1 MVTTPFGFN
10 EFHYTFFGRYFHE
23 INLAVGL
30 LLSASLPG
38 TVSASSASSSEHTTN
53 KTHLE
58 GVLTV
63 KDVINEDYQKY
74 IDKYKGEFSSYDEVR
89 ASANFGD
96 GGTVDMDE
104 FDLSK
109 SKGYKGIQVNNVD
122 EYAALLFY
130 LDDQNNKHTTGK
142 IEKNS
147 GIGAYATKEFEKV
160 ISDTYI
166 SWIKGYVVVT
176 YDKGV
181 ITDTTTD
188 SSIYGF
194 HPLNTYSHNSKR
206 SYVDLNSKKN
216 GGKAYIKGTLN
227 LVIFIEG
234 IGTVSTKDIDGT
246 ISFSI

>member
-1 MVTTPFGFN
+1 MKK
-10 EFHYTFFGRYFHE
+10 FFSLV
-23 INLAVGL
+23 LAVGL
-30 LLSASLPG
+30 LLPAALPG
-38 TVSASSASSSEHTTN
+38 AVSANNVSSAEHISN
-53 KTHLE
+53 KTQLE
-58 GVLTV
+58 DVLTV
-63 KDVINEDYQKY
+63 KDVIDEDYQKY
-74 IDKYKGEFSSYDEVR
+74 IDKYKGEFSTYEEVR

-104 FDLSK
+104 FDRSK
-109 SKGYKGIQVNNVD
+109 SKGYKGIQVNDVD

-147 GIGAYATKEFEKV
+147 GIGAYATREFEEI

-166 SWIKGYVVVT
+166 SWIKGYVTVT

-181 ITDTTTD
+181 ITSTNTD

-194 HPLNTYSHNSKR
+194 HPLNTYTHNSKR

-234 IGTVSTKDIDGT
+234 LGTVSTKEINGT